1 MDKKER
7 EELKHD
13 LINRHWTEELHLGLQ
28 EIDEEDAIKI
38 VESMNEEEI
47 IYKVNSRRFQQDY
60 IADYLEYL
68 WEISEKSFWK
78 HVKETFNENVGL
90 LWSDNMFYF
99 ERLCYENI
107 PSSILSV
114 VVEYIGCCADEEKQ
128 DLELLGCIIKSQAED
143 FNRLAEIKNTISSF
157 PVKNGK
163 IANRRITEMINKPC
177 HYL

>member
-38 VESMNEEEI
+38 VESMTEEEI
-47 IYKVNSRRFQQDY
+47 NYKVNLRRFQQDY
-60 IADYLEYL
+60 IADYLEFL
-68 WEISEKSFWK
+68 WEISETSFWE
-78 HVKETFNENVGL
+78 HVKATFNENVGL

-99 ERLCYENI
+99 EKLCYENI
-107 PSSILSV
+107 HSSMLMV
-114 VVEYIGCCADEEKQ
+114 VVEYIGNCADEEKQ
-128 DLELLGCIIKSQAED
+128 DLELLGCIIKSQVEG
-143 FNRLAEIKNTISSF
+143 FNRLAEIKNIISSL
-157 PVKNGK
+157 PGKNAQ
-163 IANRRITEMINKPC
+163 IAKRRVTELINKPC